1 VKYTLKDPVDIA
13 TKFDYWYLNV
23 KHTLKDPVDI
33 ATGVLNKINSIF
45 QVPSIVR
52 SLSVPEI
59 MAMKQ
64 QTQFLWETYFSSVDK
79 IVNTVL
85 QVSNGSRHSNKV

>member
-1 VKYTLKDPVDIA
+1 MYLNVKHTLKGPVDIA

-23 KHTLKDPVDI
+23 KHTLKGQVDI
-33 ATGVLNKINSIF
+33 ATK
-45 QVPSIVR
+45 R

-85 QVSNGSRHSNKV
+85 QVSNGCYVYTGSFIV